1 MFFQQVL
8 NIVEACFIT
17 RQAVLD
23 STELAHRFSGLR
35 ERYAH
40 MPTAALSTAASERSG
55 GPEGH
60 QVARSVIKSLG
71 RQRSR
76 LICPRRLGFS
86 IVEAA
91 RSLHERIEAAPIR
104 PRSDVAICG

>member
-1 MFFQQVL
+1 MLFQQVL
-8 NIVEACFIT
+8 NIVEACFST

-23 STELAHRFSGLR
+23 STELAQPFSRLR
-35 ERYAH
+35 ERHAH
-40 MPTAALSTAASERSG
+40 MPTATLSTPASKRSD

-60 QVARSVIKSLG
+60 QVARSVIDCLG

-76 LICPRRLGFS
+76 LICPRRLRFS
-86 IVEAA
+86 LVEAA
-91 RSLHERIEAAPIR
+91 RGLHERIEAAPMR